1 MSADSPLLP
10 LLGASVVLIGLIAI
24 LVVAVIK
31 LRSGGRETPASV
43 RMSEEAFAAA
53 TIKAALSG
61 RPGPRAADAPMP
73 APVLPLAAG
82 LPVPAGL
89 ALAAPAGADTVD
101 AAVLE
106 ALPLGLVVT
115 DEAGVVRRCTAPAR
129 AWLGLGGAG
138 TGHSYRTTLAA
149 WPAIA
154 DALANAHAGDATTAP
169 FVVLTAGEGL
179 PKQRLTVSVARW
191 TPRSGRGGAV
201 VVLSPAA
208 GADPQPALAASAD
221 DACAGAIAAAG
232 DAGGTRS
239 DASDE
244 AARLASGLA
253 HALANS
259 LTTVH
264 GYAHLVDRSAMNAAD
279 GSALDHITASS
290 EKMLTTVEAFRAL
303 VRPLPLTPTAFSP
316 VDAVQ
321 AAIALAR
328 QEAGRPDADVRLLAS
343 LSGTVEGDRVLL
355 EEAIAVVVR
364 NAIEA
369 SAQQWPVP
377 AVEVRVEQASGAR
390 RVDVVVADRGPG
402 VPDDLR
408 GRIFQPFQ
416 TDKPG
421 HEGLGLARAAQVLR
435 AHPGASIALE
445 HPPAG
450 GLVVT
455 IGLPQ
460 PG

>member
-10 LLGASVVLIGLIAI
+10 LLGATVVLIFLIGI
-24 LVVAVIK
+24 LVVAVMK
-31 LRSGGRETPASV
+31 LRGARRERPASA
-43 RMSEEAFAAA
+43 RLSEEAFAAA
-53 TIKAALSG
+53 TIKAALSA
-61 RPGPRAADAPMP
+61 RPAPVARDAPMP
-73 APVLPLAAG
+73 TPVQPMAAG
-82 LPVPAGL
+82 LPVAAAL
-89 ALAAPAGADTVD
+89 ALAAPGGVDTVD

-106 ALPLGLVVT
+106 ALPQGLVVT
-115 DEAGVVRRCTAPAR
+115 DEAGVIRRCTAPAR

-138 TGHSYRTTLAA
+138 TGDPYRTTLAA

-154 DALANAHAGDATTAP
+154 DALANVHAGDTPAP
-169 FVVLTAGEGL
+169 FVVLTGTGGL
-179 PKQRLTVSVARW
+179 PARRITVTAVRW
-191 TPRSGRGGAV
+191 RPRAGRGGAV

-208 GADPQPALAASAD
+208 GASAQPAVAPSGD
-221 DACAGAIAAAG
+221 DAGAELVAGSG
-232 DAGGTRS
+232 ETRS
-239 DASDE
+239 GGSDDVSG
-244 AARLASGLA
+244 LASGLA

-264 GYAHLVDRSAMNAAD
+264 GYAHLVDRGTLNAAD
-279 GSALDHITASS
+279 RSALDHITTSS

-303 VRPLPLTPTAFSP
+303 VRPLSMTPTRFAP

-328 QEAGRPDADVRLLAS
+328 QEAGLPDADVRLLAS
-343 LSGTVEGDRVLL
+343 PSGIVEGDRVLL
-355 EEAIAVVVR
+355 EEAIAAVVR

-369 SAQQWPVP
+369 SAQRSPAP
-377 AVEVRVEQASGAR
+377 AVDVRVEQAPGAR
-390 RVDVVVADRGPG
+390 RVDVIVTDRGPG
-402 VPDDLR
+402 VPADVR
-408 GRIFQPFQ
+408 GHVFQPFQ
-416 TDKPG
+416 TDKTG
-421 HEGLGLARAAQVLR
+421 HEGLGLPRAAQVLR

-445 HPPAG
+445 HPPEG